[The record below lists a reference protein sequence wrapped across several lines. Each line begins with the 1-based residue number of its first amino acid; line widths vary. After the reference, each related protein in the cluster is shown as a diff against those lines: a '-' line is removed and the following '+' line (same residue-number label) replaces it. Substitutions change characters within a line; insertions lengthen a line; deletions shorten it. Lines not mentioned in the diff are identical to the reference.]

1 MKLTEEEVNELLNA
15 IDSFV
20 TAKVDDAVSSI
31 NTDGYDSFAGMGS
44 YSAESE
50 MRETFKRILT

>member
-31 NTDGYDSFAGMGS
+31 NADGYDSFAGLDS
-44 YSAESE
+44 FKAESE
-50 MRETFKRILT
+50 MRKTFKKILT